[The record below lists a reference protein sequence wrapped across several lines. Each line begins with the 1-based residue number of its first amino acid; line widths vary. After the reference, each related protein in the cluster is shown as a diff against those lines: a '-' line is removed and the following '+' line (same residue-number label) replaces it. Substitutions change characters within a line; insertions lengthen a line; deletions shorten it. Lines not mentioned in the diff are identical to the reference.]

1 MQSISSIHPL
11 PSLASANWR
20 IFTPC
25 EESDSR
31 MVFILKASDSFPGRS
46 GYFMFVD
53 CVCIK
58 QPIEGKKIRLEIPLP
73 SGRGY

>member
-1 MQSISSIHPL
+1 
-11 PSLASANWR
+11 
-20 IFTPC
+20 
-25 EESDSR
+25 